1 MRYLVVM
8 ALLCLPSLMG
18 CRTRQ
23 QVVGREVAKR
33 ETTVLRQDSVAEI
46 ADTHRVV
53 EVMWWGDSLPEH
65 LPEVP
70 TEVPTMTPMR
80 RGGYR
85 VTYDEVSRS
94 VATERETQQLR
105 SQEADW

>member
-1 MRYLVVM
+1 M
-8 ALLCLPSLMG
+8 
-18 CRTRQ
+18 
-23 QVVGREVAKR
+23 VGREVAKR

-70 TEVPTMTPMR
+70 TEVPTMTPYAS
-80 RGGYR
+80 GWLSSD
-85 VTYDEVSRS
+85 V
-94 VATERETQQLR
+94 
-105 SQEADW
+105 